1 MKKGILFFV
10 GVLLL
15 VCLASWKKPFFASSP
30 LETQKVEHDFRAPS
44 SQGAA
49 TALLP
54 RQVAEPSSPVKS
66 DEAPRMQQEFFP
78 RAKVISSI
86 TLPGKK
92 VGEVL
97 VIKTLETDLKQPF
110 VRVEETYIGEGPTR
124 QMVDQAAMIAN
135 QILVRRPKD
144 VLEADFVTILEKAG
158 AIALK
163 KMTSGY
169 LVTFQARPED
179 PQALDSYME
188 KVRTL
193 APATLI
199 EPNYVRKIF

>member
-1 MKKGILFFV
+1 MKKGLLFFV

-15 VCLASWKKPFFASSP
+15 VCLASWKKPFFVSP
-30 LETQKVEHDFRAPS
+30 PREAQKVEHDFRAPS
-44 SQGAA
+44 SQGFAIPQ
-49 TALLP
+49 LP
-54 RQVAEPSSPVKS
+54 QAAEPASPVKS
-66 DEAPRMQQEFFP
+66 EEPPRMQQEFFP

-92 VGEVL
+92 AGQVL

-110 VRVEETYIGEGPTR
+110 VRVEETYVGEGSSR

-135 QILVRRPKD
+135 QILVKRPNE
-144 VLEADFVTILEKAG
+144 LPEGEFVSILEKAG

-163 KMTSGY
+163 KMSSGY

-179 PQALDSYME
+179 PQALDSYMG
-188 KVRTL
+188 KVRAL
-193 APATLI
+193 SPGIFI